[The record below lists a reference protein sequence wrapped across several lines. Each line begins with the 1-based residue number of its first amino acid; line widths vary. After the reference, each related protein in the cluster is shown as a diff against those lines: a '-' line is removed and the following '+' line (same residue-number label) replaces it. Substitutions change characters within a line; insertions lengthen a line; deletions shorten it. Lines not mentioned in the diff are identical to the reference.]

1 MPQFTRDGVTLN
13 YEVDGDSQR
22 PLIIFAHSLGASL
35 AMWEMQAEAL
45 RDAYFVLRYD
55 GRGHG
60 KSSVPMT
67 GSVIEDLAGDALA
80 LADHVGA
87 RRFCFCGLSLGGLV
101 GQWLG
106 LHASERLVRLVL
118 CNTSARIGSAAGWS
132 ERIAVVESQGVEA
145 IVEGGLQRW
154 FTPRSFDRRPDII
167 DRFRAMILATPPK
180 GYVSCCAALRDTDL
194 RQELHRVSVPTMV
207 VCGTHDPVTSVS
219 EAEFMANA
227 IAGARLLELDSAHLS
242 NVEQADAFNRGVRE
256 FLSGR

>member
-13 YEVDGDSQR
+13 YEVDGDPQK
-22 PLIIFAHSLGASL
+22 PWLIFAHSLGASL
-35 AMWEMQAEAL
+35 AMWEPQAEAL
-45 RDAYFVLRYD
+45 RDTYCVLRYD

-60 KSSVPMT
+60 KSSVPTT
-67 GSVIEDLAGDALA
+67 GSVIEDLAEDVLA

-87 RRFCFCGLSLGGLV
+87 ERFCFCGLSLGGLV

-106 LHASERLVRLVL
+106 LHAPQRLEKLVL
-118 CNTSARIGSAAGWS
+118 CNTAARIGSAEGWS

-154 FTPRSFDRRPDII
+154 FTPRLFSQRADIVE
-167 DRFRAMILATPPK
+167 RFRAMILATPPA

-194 RQELHRVSVPTMV
+194 RQELHGVSVPTMV
-207 VCGTHDPVTSVS
+207 VCGTHDPVTTVA
-219 EAEFMANA
+219 EAKFMANA

-242 NVEQADAFNRGVRE
+242 NVEQSAAFNHGVRE
-256 FLSGR
+256 FLSGH